1 MKEYYYILRYNAM
14 GKHRVFAVLFFPANI
29 IDRRYVLMF
38 LQTLT
43 PEKYTKANKALLWI
57 LSAIYLIFVILE
69 VYSAK
74 NMNGALVTAN
84 FIRMGL
90 YVASIGAMQLFVR
103 LNLQRKSSM
112 IFMSALAVLMY
123 VVLVYGNGP
132 GVMAMAFPIVIS
144 FMVYLNARLI
154 AIGWAISFAA
164 CVVRVAMYKQAGD
177 VELFNQGNMVV
188 MGVLVGAY
196 STISAIM
203 LLIKF
208 SKSDRAEIE
217 ERVEQ
222 QEKVAH
228 AVAEIVGNLS
238 ENFNTVLAELK
249 DINNTMRDANL
260 AIDNIAGS
268 SEHTAEAVNNQAD
281 MTGQIQASLESTN
294 KTADDAKNTTDNL
307 CITVENGKELAN
319 ELHKQ
324 SILVDNNTNRISHTV
339 EQLVKNVEQVSNITE
354 SILNISSQTNL
365 LALNASIE
373 AARAGDAGKGFA
385 VVADEIRKLA
395 EETRV
400 STEQITVIINELIS
414 VTNDTK
420 KGIDESVESINEQRN
435 KVNQVT
441 DNFAHI
447 GAGMQELDAGVE
459 SISREVDSV
468 LQANTAI
475 VDSISLLSATSQEV
489 SAAALMS
496 KGTMDEIYSSLQH
509 FSDMINDTFVQL
521 QRLKEVADE

>member
-1 MKEYYYILRYNAM
+1 
-14 GKHRVFAVLFFPANI
+14 
-29 IDRRYVLMF
+29 MF
-38 LQTLT
+38 VQTLT
-43 PEKYTKANKALLWI
+43 PEKYLKANKALLWMV
-57 LSAIYLIFVILE
+57 SAICLIFVVLE

-74 NMNGALVTAN
+74 SMNGAIQTAN

-90 YVASIGAMQLFVR
+90 YVVSIGVLQLFVR
-103 LNLQRKSSM
+103 LNAQRKSAM
-112 IFMSALAVLMY
+112 IVMSALIAILY
-123 VVLVYGNGP
+123 VVLIFGNGP
-132 GVMAMAFPIVIS
+132 GVMAMAFPIVIA
-144 FMVYLNARLI
+144 FMVYLNARLVT
-154 AIGWAISFAA
+154 IGLVVSFIA
-164 CVVRVAMYKQAGD
+164 CVVRVAMYKQAGEMD
-177 VELFNQGNMVV
+177 LFYQGNMIV
-188 MGVLVGAY
+188 MGVLIGSFSVIR
-196 STISAIM
+196 SIS

-217 ERVEQ
+217 EKVEQ
-222 QEKVAH
+222 QE
-228 AVAEIVGNLS
+228 AVANAVSEIVGSLT
-238 ENFNTVLAELK
+238 ENFNNVLNELK
-249 DINNTMRDANL
+249 EINTTMRDANM
-260 AIDNIAGS
+260 AIENIAGS
-268 SEHTAEAVNNQAD
+268 SEHTAEAVNSQAD
-281 MTGQIQASLESTN
+281 MTGQIQVSLESTN
-294 KTADDAKNTTDNL
+294 KTADNAKNTTDNL

-324 SILVDNNTNRISHTV
+324 SILVDNNTNKISNTV

-420 KGIDESVESINEQRN
+420 KGIDESVESINEQRQ

-468 LQANTAI
+468 LQANTTI
-475 VDSISLLSATSQEV
+475 VDSISLLSATSEEV

-496 KGTMDEIYSSLQH
+496 KETMDDIYKSLQG
-509 FSDMINDTFVQL
+509 FTDMINGTFEQL
-521 QRLKEVADE
+521 QKLKEVANK

>member
-1 MKEYYYILRYNAM
+1 
-14 GKHRVFAVLFFPANI
+14 
-29 IDRRYVLMF
+29 MF
-38 LQTLT
+38 GQTLT
-43 PEKYTKANKALLWI
+43 PEKYTKANKTLLWM

-69 VYSAK
+69 VYSSK
-74 NMNGALVTAN
+74 NMNGSLGMAN
-84 FIRMGL
+84 FIRMGM
-90 YVASIGAMQLFVR
+90 YVASIGVMQLFVR
-103 LNLQRKSSM
+103 LNMHRKSAM
-112 IFMSALAVLMY
+112 VFMSALVVIMY
-123 VVLVYGNGP
+123 VVLVFGNGP

-154 AIGWAISFAA
+154 TIGLVISFIA
-164 CVVRVAMYKQAGD
+164 CVVRVAVYKQAGEVD
-177 VELFNQGNMVV
+177 LFYQGNMVV
-188 MGVLVGAY
+188 MGLLVGTY
-196 STISAIM
+196 STISAIR

-217 ERVEQ
+217 E
-222 QEKVAH
+222 KVVQREEVAQ
-228 AVAEIVGNLS
+228 AVSEIVGSLT

-249 DINNTMRDANL
+249 EINQTMKDANL

-281 MTGQIQASLESTN
+281 MTGQIQVSLESTN
-294 KTADDAKNTTDNL
+294 KTADDAKVTTDNL
-307 CITVENGKELAN
+307 CVTVENGKELAN
-319 ELHKQ
+319 ELHNQ

-339 EQLVKNVEQVSNITE
+339 EQLVRNVEKVSNITE

-395 EETRV
+395 EETRI
-400 STEQITVIINELIS
+400 STEQITVIINELIA

-441 DNFAHI
+441 DSFAHI
-447 GAGMQELDAGVE
+447 GEGMQELDAGVE

-468 LQANTAI
+468 LRANTAI
-475 VDSISLLSATSQEV
+475 VDSISLLSATSEEV

-496 KGTMDEIYSSLQH
+496 KGTMDDIYNSLQH
-509 FSDMINDTFVQL
+509 FSNMINDTSAQL
-521 QRLKEVADE
+521 QRLNEVANK